1 MHLHSDYDYLKKEA
15 LWVIVDPVI
24 NPTKDENFNFYDTV
38 FLDKLQQELD
48 GLDNKVV
55 FSEVSN
61 IPIHHS
67 FAYLPHYKTIDQLVL
82 DSRSFKNYVF
92 CGLHYGMCVHKAIQ
106 ECKNKVDNDNNFFV
120 KRDLCC
126 PMPFDDI
133 RQHDLNL
140 KRHLKVR
147 II

>member
-1 MHLHSDYDYLKKEA
+1 MLIETNFKYLKKEA
-15 LWVIVDPVI
+15 LWVIVDPLI
-24 NPTKDENFNFYDTV
+24 NPDNDENMNYYDIA
-38 FLDKLQQELD
+38 FLDKLRQDLD
-48 GLDNKVV
+48 GISNKVV
-55 FSEVSN
+55 YSESTL
-61 IPIHHS
+61 PIHEY
-67 FAYLPHYKTIDQLVL
+67 FKYLPHYKTIDQLVL
-82 DSRSFKNYVF
+82 DSSETKNYVF
-92 CGLHYGMCVHKAIQ
+92 CGLHYGMCVHKAIKD
-106 ECKNKVDNDNNFFV
+106 CKNRVDITNNFFV